1 MKTQRKGNGELN
13 LMSEDNK
20 PNLRKFRSEPFRMS
34 FPSLPPGK
42 PRKNDKSGK
51 EQFEITALCPPHTAE
66 IERKKAMKAFEAA
79 MSEKFGSDK
88 SKWPKLKR
96 KPADVLRD
104 FEEYNADGEKPL
116 PGDWKGWL
124 MFRANA
130 TTKYPPN
137 VVGPVKGSDGKFPVV
152 TDEREVYGGRWARA
166 TFEAVYYDHAE
177 GGKGVTLSLIN
188 VQLLKH
194 DKKFGGS
201 VTAAEKD
208 FDDATPEMAG
218 EGDAFD
224 SGEQASTT
232 SDSEW

>member
-1 MKTQRKGNGELN
+1 MTEE
-13 LMSEDNK
+13 SK
-20 PNLRKFRSEPFRMS
+20 PNPRKFRSEPFRMS
-34 FPSLPPGK
+34 FPSIPPMK

-51 EQFEITALCPPHTAE
+51 EQFEITALCPPATAE

-79 MSEKFGSDK
+79 MSEKHGADK
-88 SKWPKLKR
+88 TKWPKLKR

-104 FEEYNADGEKPL
+104 FEEYNSDGDKPL

-137 VVGPVKGSDGKFPVV
+137 VVGPTKDPNTGKFPVV

-166 TFEAVYYDHAE
+166 TFEAVYYDHPE
-177 GGKGVTLSLIN
+177 GGRGVTLSVIN

-194 DKKFGGS
+194 DKKFGGA
-201 VTAAEKD
+201 VTAAEQD

-224 SGEQASTT
+224 SGESSGGDGDTP
-232 SDSEW
+232 W

>member
-1 MKTQRKGNGELN
+1 
-13 LMSEDNK
+13 MSNENTK
-20 PNLRKFRSEPFRMS
+20 PNLRKFRSEPFRLS
-34 FPSLPPGK
+34 FPSLLK

-51 EQFEITALCPPHTAE
+51 EQFELTALCPPQTAE

-79 MSEKFGSDK
+79 MTEKFGSKD
-88 SKWPKLKR
+88 KWPKLKR
-96 KPADVLRD
+96 KPSDVLRD
-104 FEEYNADGEKPL
+104 FEEYNSDGDKPL

-137 VVGPVKGSDGKFPVV
+137 VVGPTKGADGTFPVI

-166 TFEAVYYDHAE
+166 TFEAVYYDHPV
-177 GGKGVTLSLIN
+177 GGRVVTLSIVN

-194 DKKFGGS
+194 DKKFGGA
-201 VTAAEKD
+201 VTAAEQD
-208 FDDATPEMAG
+208 FDNAPEEWAG

-224 SGEQASTT
+224 SGEASGGGDADTP
-232 SDSEW
+232 W

>member
-1 MKTQRKGNGELN
+1 
-13 LMSEDNK
+13 MSEDK
-20 PNLRKFRSEPFRMS
+20 PNLRKFRTEPFRLS
-34 FPSLPPGK
+34 FPSLPPMK
-42 PRKNDKSGK
+42 PRKNAKSGK
-51 EQFEITALCPPHTAE
+51 EQFELTALCPPQTAA
-66 IERKKAMKAFEAA
+66 IERAKAMKAFEAA
-79 MSEKFGSDK
+79 MEEKFGDK

-96 KPADVLRD
+96 KPTDVLRD
-104 FEEYNADGEKPL
+104 FEEYNSDGEKPL

-137 VVGPVKGSDGKFPVV
+137 VVGPVKGPDGKFPVI

-166 TFEAVYYDHAE
+166 TIEALYYDHEE
-177 GGKGVTLSLIN
+177 GGKGVTLSVVN

-232 SDSEW
+232 DEW